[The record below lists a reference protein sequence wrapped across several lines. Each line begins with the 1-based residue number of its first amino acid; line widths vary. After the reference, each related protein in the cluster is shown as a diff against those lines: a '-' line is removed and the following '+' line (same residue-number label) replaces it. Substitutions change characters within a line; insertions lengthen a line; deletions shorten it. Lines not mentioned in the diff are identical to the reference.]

1 MKILMASLM
10 ILVLCVITLLPTGC
24 GSESGKAFVVEDQM
38 VTVQRGD
45 LTIDITAVGNLAL
58 SLKEDL
64 SFEISGTIE
73 EVLVEEGDA
82 VEEGQILAKLDVSEW
97 EDQLKALEDQ
107 LTAAERQLTA
117 KQRELTVAE
126 RQLTAKQRELTA
138 AERQMTAKQRELTA
152 AERNVA
158 AKILDLLQAQIN
170 LKTAE
175 SDLEEAKEPFT
186 EEDISNAEADVDE
199 AEYSL
204 EFAQW
209 KLDRAALLR
218 DKMTYEFEVLQ
229 AEHNLDIAQQ
239 NLNEILAG
247 FDTEVVAIKQLKVEL
262 SQAHLEDTEI
272 TIGNA
277 QTTIEDAQIA
287 IEDAKIAIGDA
298 QIAIED
304 AKIAVEDAQIA
315 IEDAKIAVEDAQIA
329 IEDAKIA
336 VEDAQE
342 ELDEARSVS
351 VNITAPFDG
360 FVTMVNVDGGDEILT
375 GTVAVVIADPN
386 EFEADILVSEMD
398 ILQVKSAGEAWVQL
412 DAIQGMSL
420 PAEVTHISPTATI
433 QSGVVN
439 YEVKVKLQPLE
450 ETMPGRYQ
458 ARDKI
463 VQGQT
468 EQEGELLAMPEDSQL
483 REGLTVTVSILVAA
497 RSDVL
502 LVPNTAIT
510 SRDKE
515 VYVQVVLPGGTT
527 EERSV
532 TPGISNWQY
541 TEITSGLSEN
551 EQVLV
556 PQWTTTPTA
565 STDGKEV
572 REGSPSRFRMF
583 GRGAPP
589 H

>member
-304 AKIAVEDAQIA
+304 AKIAVEDAQ
-315 IEDAKIAVEDAQIA
+315 
-329 IEDAKIA
+329 
-336 VEDAQE
+336 E